1 MTAPKSPG
9 KPSGSRSW
17 PRRMLHWSGW
27 PKVAA
32 MATAVGTLGATLTA
46 AVALWFTAQ
55 SLRATNNQYALSEQV
70 AVTDR
75 FRLAA
80 EQLASDKINVRI
92 SGIYLLE
99 RLAKDSTA
107 DHPTVFSVLEAFVR
121 TQMGAAAC
129 DDSEARPDSAVEPPA
144 DIQTALTVIGRR
156 DAARDGDHR
165 VDLSRTCLNGAT
177 LDSARLAGADL
188 TGVRLIG
195 AKLGKVDLTGAK
207 LSGTRLA
214 FADLTAANLGNDD
227 LTGTDLHRAD
237 LTGAHLTGAN
247 LTGVHLTGTKL
258 NDANLAGAKLTGA
271 LLTGADLTGVTYD
284 DGTAWPAGFAPPP
297 R

>member
-1 MTAPKSPG
+1 MTTPKTPQKS
-9 KPSGSRSW
+9 SGSRSW
-17 PRRMLHWSGW
+17 LRRHWPGW
-27 PKVAA
+27 TKVAA
-32 MATAVGTLGATLTA
+32 MVTAAGTLGATLTA

-80 EQLASDKINVRI
+80 EQLASDRINVRI
-92 SGIYLLE
+92 SGIYLME

-107 DHPTVFSVLEAFVR
+107 DHATVFSVLEAFVR
-121 TQMGAAAC
+121 TQTGAAGC

-177 LDSARLAGADL
+177 LTGARLAGADL

-195 AKLGKVDLTGAK
+195 ATLGHVDLTGAK
-207 LSGTRLA
+207 LSGTRFA
-214 FADLTAANLGNDD
+214 FADLTEANFGNDD
-227 LTGTDLHRAD
+227 LTGTDLHRAT
-237 LTGAHLTGAN
+237 LTGARLAGAN
-247 LTGVHLTGTKL
+247 LTGVHLTSTKL
-258 NDANLAGAKLTGA
+258 NDADLVGAKLTGA
-271 LLTGADLTGVTYD
+271 LLTGADLTDVKYD
-284 DGTAWPAGFAPPP
+284 DGTEWPHGFAPPP

>member
-1 MTAPKSPG
+1 
-9 KPSGSRSW
+9 
-17 PRRMLHWSGW
+17 
-27 PKVAA
+27 

-121 TQMGAAAC
+121 TQTGAAAC
-129 DDSEARPDSAVEPPA
+129 GDSEARPDAAVEPPA

-156 DAARDGDHR
+156 DASRDGDHR

-177 LDSARLAGADL
+177 LNGAHLAGADL

-195 AKLGKVDLTGAK
+195 AALGRVDLTGAT
-207 LSGTRLA
+207 LNGTRFA
-214 FADLTAANLGNDD
+214 FADLTEANLGNDD

-237 LTGAHLTGAN
+237 LTGARLTGAN
-247 LTGVHLTGTKL
+247 LTGVHLTSTKL
-258 NDANLAGAKLTGA
+258 SEADLVGAKLTGA
-271 LLTGADLTGVTYD
+271 LLTGADLRNVKYD
-284 DGTAWPAGFAPPP
+284 ESTEWPAEFAPPP

>member
-1 MTAPKSPG
+1 
-9 KPSGSRSW
+9 
-17 PRRMLHWSGW
+17 
-27 PKVAA
+27 
-32 MATAVGTLGATLTA
+32 MATAAGTLGATLTA

-80 EQLASDKINVRI
+80 EQLASDRINVRI

-99 RLAKDSTA
+99 RLAKDSTS
-107 DHPTVFSVLEAFVR
+107 DHATVFSVLEAFVR
-121 TQMGAAAC
+121 TQTGAAGC
-129 DDSEARPDSAVEPPA
+129 DDSEARPDPAVEPPA

-177 LDSARLAGADL
+177 LTGARLAGADL

-195 AKLGKVDLTGAK
+195 ATLGHVDLTGAK
-207 LSGTRLA
+207 LSGTRFA
-214 FADLTAANLGNDD
+214 FADLTEANLGNDD
-227 LTGTDLHRAD
+227 LTGTDLHRAN
-237 LTGAHLTGAN
+237 LTRARLAGAN
-247 LTGVHLTGTKL
+247 LTDVHLTSTKL
-258 NDANLAGAKLTGA
+258 NAADLVGAKLTGA
-271 LLTGADLTGVTYD
+271 LLTGADLTDVKYD
-284 DGTAWPAGFAPPP
+284 DGTEWPDGFAAPP

>member
-1 MTAPKSPG
+1 
-9 KPSGSRSW
+9 
-17 PRRMLHWSGW
+17 
-27 PKVAA
+27 
-32 MATAVGTLGATLTA
+32 MATAAGTFGATLTA

-107 DHPTVFSVLEAFVR
+107 DHATVFSVLEAFVR
-121 TQMGAAAC
+121 TQTGAAGC
-129 DDSEARPDSAVEPPA
+129 DDSEARPDPAVEPPS

-177 LDSARLAGADL
+177 LTGARLAGADL

-195 AKLGKVDLTGAK
+195 ATLGHVDLTGAK
-207 LSGTRLA
+207 LSGTRFA
-214 FADLTAANLGNDD
+214 FADLTEANLGNDD
-227 LTGTDLHRAD
+227 LTGTDLHRA
-237 LTGAHLTGAN
+237 N
-247 LTGVHLTGTKL
+247 LTRAPRRREFDRRPPDQHEAQRRRPRRRETDRRTAHRRRPDGCEIRRRHRM
-258 NDANLAGAKLTGA
+258 AGRVRSPAPVTRRYRVSAARGRCGA
-271 LLTGADLTGVTYD
+271 GRRSTDPGSPMG
-284 DGTAWPAGFAPPP
+284 
-297 R
+297 